1 MAAGSFD
8 APLETGGRDEIGEL
22 ARALESMRASLKESF
37 GVLTA
42 DRNKLEA
49 IFDGLTDA
57 VMVVDY
63 DGPLRFSNSAAADLL
78 DPAGLPPE
86 AMLPQLRR
94 AAEVGFAAH
103 PALRIGD
110 RAYAMQARS
119 LPDERAV
126 LAVVRDRTEE
136 MRREFAEADF
146 VSNAAHELR
155 NPLAGIS
162 GAIEVLQGGAKDDPK
177 ARDHFLDRLAEDAE
191 RMNRLTRSLLTL
203 ARVESLGAGETEVV
217 DVPAAIRDV
226 VEAVEPPS
234 HVELRVEVEPD
245 LAAKGDPTL
254 LRQVMV
260 GLLTNAFKHT
270 PPPGT
275 VTVRG
280 RRDGETDVIM
290 EVIDT
295 GTGIPAAEIERVFE
309 RFYRRAESRKHEG
322 FGLGLAIARRMVDV
336 MGGEIGATSVEGEG
350 STFWVRLPVAQAE
363 PDPGRMSGLTMSSGR
378 ILIADDEPSVRDS
391 VGYALAQEG
400 FEVTPAADGDE
411 AAEKLGDGIPF
422 DLLILDIMM
431 PGPSGLDICRDVRS
445 RSAVPIIVLTA
456 KDAEVDKVV
465 GLEVGADDYV
475 TKPFSVRELL
485 GRVRAQLRRR
495 ELDRAPLAQAVQIEA
510 GPVAIDLV
518 RHVATVRGEPVNL
531 TRSEFQLLRLLV
543 GRPGEVFPRRQIME
557 ELWQTE
563 FDGDERACDVHI
575 SNLRQK
581 VERDPQNPELVV
593 TVRGVGYKFSG
604 RAAPRPERRR

>member
-1 MAAGSFD
+1 
-8 APLETGGRDEIGEL
+8 
-22 ARALESMRASLKESF
+22 MRTSLKESF
-37 GVLTA
+37 GVMTA

-57 VMVVDY
+57 VMVVDF
-63 DGPLRFSNSAAADLL
+63 DGPVRFSNSAAADLL

-94 AAEVGFAAH
+94 AAEVGFSAH
-103 PALRIGD
+103 PAMRIGD

-119 LPDERAV
+119 LPEERAV
-126 LAVVRDRTEE
+126 LAVVRDRTDE
-136 MRREFAEADF
+136 MRREFAEARLRLQRRPR
-146 VSNAAHELR
+146 AAQPAGRDLGGDR
-155 NPLAGIS
+155 GPAGRRQGRPQSAGPLPRTPRRRRRADEPADPGAADPGPGRVARRGRDRGRRRPGRDPRRGRVGRSAAS
-162 GAIEVLQGGAKDDPK
+162 GSRSAPK
-177 ARDHFLDRLAEDAE
+177 SSPTSA
-191 RMNRLTRSLLTL
+191 
-203 ARVESLGAGETEVV
+203 
-217 DVPAAIRDV
+217 P
-226 VEAVEPPS
+226 
-234 HVELRVEVEPD
+234 
-245 LAAKGDPTL
+245 KGDPTL
-254 LRQVMV
+254 LRQVLV
-260 GLLTNAFKHT
+260 GLLTNACKHT

-280 RRDGETDVIM
+280 RRDGERDVTM

-295 GTGIPAAEIERVFE
+295 GTGIPAAEIERIFE

-350 STFWVRLPVAQAE
+350 STFWIRLPVRTSPPRRRWPE
-363 PDPGRMSGLTMSSGR
+363 MSSGR

-411 AAEKLGDGIPF
+411 ASEKLGDGIPF

-495 ELDRAPLAQAVQIEA
+495 ELDRSPLAQAVQIEA

-531 TRSEFQLLRLLV
+531 TRSEFQLLRLMV

-581 VERDPQNPELVV
+581 VERDPQNPELIV

-604 RAAPRPERRR
+604 NGSAA

>member
-1 MAAGSFD
+1 MRLWLATAFAAVSVLTAGVVYLAGDRPRAVLGAIGLGVLVGFLIAAAIARRVERLALAARKMAAGSFD
-8 APLETGGRDEIGEL
+8 APLESGGRDEIGEL
-22 ARALESMRASLKESF
+22 AQALESMRASLQESF

-57 VMVVDY
+57 VMVVDF

-86 AMLPQLRR
+86 AVLPQLRR

-110 RAYAMQARS
+110 RAYAMEARS

-126 LAVVRDRTEE
+126 LAVVRDRTDA

-162 GAIEVLQGGAKDDPK
+162 GAIEVLQDGAKDDPK

-191 RMNRLTRSLLTL
+191 RMSRLTRALLTL

-217 DVPAAIRDV
+217 DVPAAVRDALAA
-226 VEAVEPPS
+226 VEAPP
-234 HVELRVEVEPD
+234 HIELRAEVEPD

-254 LRQVMV
+254 LRQVLV
-260 GLLTNAFKHT
+260 GLLTNACKHT

-280 RRDGETDVIM
+280 RLDGRAEVMI

-295 GTGIPAAEIERVFE
+295 GTGIPAGEIERVFE
-309 RFYRRAESRKHEG
+309 RFYRRTESRKHEG

-350 STFWVRLPVAQAE
+350 STFWIRLPIAQ
-363 PDPGRMSGLTMSSGR
+363 
-378 ILIADDEPSVRDS
+378 PSP
-391 VGYALAQEG
+391 
-400 FEVTPAADGDE
+400 T
-411 AAEKLGDGIPF
+411 
-422 DLLILDIMM
+422 
-431 PGPSGLDICRDVRS
+431 
-445 RSAVPIIVLTA
+445 
-456 KDAEVDKVV
+456 
-465 GLEVGADDYV
+465 
-475 TKPFSVRELL
+475 
-485 GRVRAQLRRR
+485 
-495 ELDRAPLAQAVQIEA
+495 
-510 GPVAIDLV
+510 PVA
-518 RHVATVRGEPVNL
+518 
-531 TRSEFQLLRLLV
+531 
-543 GRPGEVFPRRQIME
+543 
-557 ELWQTE
+557 
-563 FDGDERACDVHI
+563 
-575 SNLRQK
+575 
-581 VERDPQNPELVV
+581 
-593 TVRGVGYKFSG
+593 
-604 RAAPRPERRR
+604 